1 MNKPAS
7 KPAGTTRA
15 IRLLLAMVVLAVV
28 ASVVALPRI
37 ERLFLIQAGRSAEA
51 TLTLAVEGLEGAL
64 RRYQPLPALIAER
77 PQLLTLLRDP
87 QNPDL
92 QAAISEELRL
102 SAHLVDASDI
112 YVMDISGMT
121 IAASNY
127 QRERSFVGRSFEFRP
142 YFTQALGGGLGQYFA
157 LGTTSLERGYFYA
170 APIVDGNR
178 IVGVVALKFTVDRFE
193 ATWRGGSGDIIVT
206 DTRDIVFMSSR
217 EAWHFRAL
225 EPLSDAEL
233 TQIETTRQYPLDR
246 IVLLDS
252 ETRHLSDRLDLTTI
266 DGAGAFVTSSRWIAG
281 AGWTV
286 TILEPTGPARA
297 QALTVLAL
305 LVLLIL
311 FVGVIAG
318 LFIQRRAR
326 LVERLEQIRLHRE
339 LLEKRV
345 IERTADLNQANTQ
358 LIHEIEDRKA
368 TEHRLRKTQ
377 NDLVQAGKLAALGHM
392 SAALSH
398 EFNQPLA
405 AVKAY
410 AENAVTFLD
419 RGRADDARKNVT
431 LISQMADRMASIS
444 KHLRNFARRP
454 QEKIGPVPLGAVLED
469 VLSLMDAKLK
479 VGKAL
484 VSYTRPETEIMVIGG
499 RVRLQQVLVNLLS
512 NALDAM
518 EQQAAPCIEITL
530 QAEGERQLICVRD
543 HGAGLSEAALAQ
555 LFDPFFTTKSPG
567 KGLGLGLSISYNIVR
582 DFGGNL
588 MAHNHPDGGAVFTVD
603 LARAEIDA
611 AHKVAAQ

>member
-170 APIVDGNR
+170 APILDGNR

-217 EAWHFRAL
+217 EHG
-225 EPLSDAEL
+225 
-233 TQIETTRQYPLDR
+233 I
-246 IVLLDS
+246 
-252 ETRHLSDRLDLTTI
+252 
-266 DGAGAFVTSSRWIAG
+266 
-281 AGWTV
+281 
-286 TILEPTGPARA
+286 
-297 QALTVLAL
+297 
-305 LVLLIL
+305 
-311 FVGVIAG
+311 
-318 LFIQRRAR
+318 
-326 LVERLEQIRLHRE
+326 
-339 LLEKRV
+339 
-345 IERTADLNQANTQ
+345 
-358 LIHEIEDRKA
+358 
-368 TEHRLRKTQ
+368 
-377 NDLVQAGKLAALGHM
+377 
-392 SAALSH
+392 
-398 EFNQPLA
+398 
-405 AVKAY
+405 
-410 AENAVTFLD
+410 
-419 RGRADDARKNVT
+419 
-431 LISQMADRMASIS
+431 
-444 KHLRNFARRP
+444 FARS
-454 QEKIGPVPLGAVLED
+454 
-469 VLSLMDAKLK
+469 SLCQMR
-479 VGKAL
+479 
-484 VSYTRPETEIMVIGG
+484 S
-499 RVRLQQVLVNLLS
+499 
-512 NALDAM
+512 
-518 EQQAAPCIEITL
+518 
-530 QAEGERQLICVRD
+530 
-543 HGAGLSEAALAQ
+543 
-555 LFDPFFTTKSPG
+555 
-567 KGLGLGLSISYNIVR
+567 
-582 DFGGNL
+582 
-588 MAHNHPDGGAVFTVD
+588 
-603 LARAEIDA
+603 
-611 AHKVAAQ
+611 